1 MVIMRN
7 NFVEILERQE
17 ILDILEKSGLGA
29 QIEALLLNENKVY
42 TKKGRLN
49 KSGACRVLGLKP
61 KQLDEFLC
69 KCRHM
74 IKAEQMI
81 D

>member
-17 ILDILEKSGLGA
+17 ILDILENSGLGV

-74 IKAEQMI
+74 IKAEQI
-81 D
+81 LD

>member
-1 MVIMRN
+1 
-7 NFVEILERQE
+7 
-17 ILDILEKSGLGA
+17 
-29 QIEALLLNENKVY
+29 LNESKVY

-61 KQLDEFLC
+61 KQLDEFLS

-74 IKAEQMI
+74 IKFDQMQ

>member
-1 MVIMRN
+1 MRK

-17 ILDILEKSGLGA
+17 ILDILEKSGLGH
-29 QIEALLLNENKVY
+29 QIETLLLNESRVY

-61 KQLDEFLC
+61 KQLDEFLA
-69 KCRHM
+69 KCRN
-74 IKAEQMI
+74 IIRADQMH